1 MQETQDELMN
11 LMTIMYMTM
20 QEVLNDRKGMVSV
33 HEELR
38 K

>member
-20 QEVLNDRKGMVSV
+20 QEVLNDRKGMVLV
-33 HEELR
+33 HEKLR